1 MGVHSVLAHGGHQG
15 CPGVRA
21 RPAGGGPPLE
31 PGQVAGE
38 PGQVAG
44 DLATL
49 FARDGKETDTA
60 VLKRLR
66 IAYTGGVSKRT
77 FAGLIEREMEGVR
90 GFAWGRC

>member
-1 MGVHSVLAHGGHQG
+1 MHTEVTRV
-15 CPGVRA
+15 VRA
-21 RPAGGGPPLE
+21 YVLDQ
-31 PGQVAGE
+31 QVVGRSLV

-44 DLATL
+44 DLAPL

>member
-1 MGVHSVLAHGGHQG
+1 MVTRV
-15 CPGVRA
+15 VRA
-21 RPAGGGPPLE
+21 YVLDQQVVGRSLV